1 MDLAIK
7 LDISSVMI
15 DSNSKLFSESRI
27 ISDKIFVNF
36 ATRVMSSI
44 VELHSSK
51 VECVKII

>member
-7 LDISSVMI
+7 LDIYSVRV

-36 ATRVMSSI
+36 ATSVMGSI
-44 VELHSSK
+44 VELS
-51 VECVKII
+51 VNKIKCPKIP